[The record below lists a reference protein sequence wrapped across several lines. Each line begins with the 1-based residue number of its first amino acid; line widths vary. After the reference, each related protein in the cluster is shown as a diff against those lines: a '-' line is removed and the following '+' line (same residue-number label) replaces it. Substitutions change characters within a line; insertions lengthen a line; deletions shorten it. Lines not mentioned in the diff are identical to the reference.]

1 MGNVKSIKDMAAKT
15 RKKRSTHALFWELLK
30 QTKGYQEQYKD
41 VIKEGLVYNYSS
53 GKTSSLSEMYSK
65 YPGEYSLMIENMKG
79 SGKQKAQR
87 YDQSL
92 DKERKRIIAAICAY
106 VDKCKYVFP
115 SPAAKVEYAKAI
127 AARAANCAYFNG
139 IPLSRLRA
147 VYAEWRNKNAVDITG
162 NPELDYIITEN

>member
-41 VIKEGLVYNYSS
+41 VIKEGLVYNYSG

-92 DKERKRIIAAICAY
+92 DKERKRVIAAICAY
-106 VDKCKYVFP
+106 VDKCKYV
-115 SPAAKVEYAKAI
+115 SPALRRKSNMRRLSQPGPRIVPISMVSPLVVYVPYM
-127 AARAANCAYFNG
+127 RNG
-139 IPLSRLRA
+139 GTRTPWILPGT
-147 VYAEWRNKNAVDITG
+147 RNW
-162 NPELDYIITEN
+162 IIS

>member
-30 QTKGYQEQYKD
+30 QTEGYQEQYKD
-41 VIKEGLVYNYSS
+41 VIKEGLVYNYSG

-65 YPGEYSLMIENMKG
+65 YPGEYSLMIEDMKG

-92 DKERKRIIAAICAY
+92 DKERKRVIAAICAY
-106 VDKCKYVFP
+106 VDKCKYV
-115 SPAAKVEYAKAI
+115 KAI

>member
-41 VIKEGLVYNYSS
+41 VIKEGLVYNYSD

-92 DKERKRIIAAICAY
+92 DKERKRVIAAICAY

-139 IPLSRLRA
+139 IPLSR
-147 VYAEWRNKNAVDITG
+147 
-162 NPELDYIITEN
+162 